1 MRQDSTC
8 GYSLL
13 PMPLRPLRARE
24 IVRKLVRAGFALSR
38 QTGSHARYLRS
49 DGRGVTVPMHPGD
62 VPTAVL
68 RSILRQA
75 GLSEDEW
82 DAL

>member
-1 MRQDSTC
+1 
-8 GYSLL
+8 
-13 PMPLRPLRARE
+13 MPLRPLRARE
-24 IVRKLVRAGFALSR
+24 IVRKLERAGFAFRR
-38 QTGSHARYLRS
+38 QRGSHARYVHP

-62 VPTAVL
+62 VPVGVV

-75 GLSEDEW
+75 GLTEEEW